1 MVRIY
6 AQIRKLAPADLPVLI
21 IGETG
26 CGKELVAAAL
36 HAGSPRVRLP
46 MIPLNCAALHEHL
59 AESELFG
66 HERGAFSGAVTA
78 KAGLIE
84 AATGSTLFLD
94 EIGELS
100 PITQA
105 KLLRVLESG
114 RLTRVGDVQE
124 RAVDVR
130 ILAATN
136 RDLRAEVSAG
146 RFRSDLFFRLSGAL
160 LEIPPL
166 RQRPSEI
173 SILASTFLEEARRLI
188 GGGPMTISPE
198 AMLVLRA
205 HAWPGNVRELKNVMQ
220 YFATTLGSTVLLPRD
235 VSEVLSVRTV
245 TLQHAPEVDPMGA
258 GSLVDRQFRPLA
270 DELRELEITR
280 IREAL
285 EATGGNQTRAA
296 LLLSMPMRTF
306 FGKVKQY
313 GLPHGRPG
321 RPGKAP

>member
-1 MVRIY
+1 MLQIY
-6 AQIRKLAPADLPVLI
+6 AQIERLARADIPVLI

-36 HAGSPRVRLP
+36 HAGSPRAHLS

-66 HERGAFSGAVTA
+66 HERGAFTGAAHTR
-78 KAGLIE
+78 AGLIE
-84 AATGSTLFLD
+84 AANGSTLFLD
-94 EIGELS
+94 EVGELS
-100 PITQA
+100 PVTQG

-114 RLTRVGDVQE
+114 RLTRVGDVHE

-130 ILAATN
+130 IIAATN
-136 RDLRAEVSAG
+136 RDLRAEVASG

-173 SILASTFLEEARRLI
+173 TILASTFLDRARRAI
-188 GGGPMTISPE
+188 GGAPMTISPE
-198 AMLVLRA
+198 ALLVLRA

-220 YFATTLGSTVLLPRD
+220 YFATTLEGDVLLPRD
-235 VSEVLSVRTV
+235 VGEALASRLITTVRPSETKAVLPDV
-245 TLQHAPEVDPMGA
+245 QA
-258 GSLVDRQFRPLA
+258 GRQFRPLS

-285 EATGGNQTRAA
+285 EVTGGNQTRAA
-296 LLLSMPMRTF
+296 LLLSVPMRTF
-306 FGKVKQY
+306 FAKVKQY

-321 RPGKAP
+321 RPT